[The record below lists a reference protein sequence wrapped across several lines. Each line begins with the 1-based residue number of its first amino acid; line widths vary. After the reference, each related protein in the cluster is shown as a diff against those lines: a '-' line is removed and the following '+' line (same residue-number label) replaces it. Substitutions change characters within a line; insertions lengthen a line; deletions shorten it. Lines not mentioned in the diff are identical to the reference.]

1 MKLNIAYPSTGCQKV
16 IEVEDEKKLRA
27 FYDKRIS
34 AEVEGEAL
42 GPDFAGYVFRIS
54 GGNDKEGFCMKQ
66 GVLTQTRVRLLLAD
80 GHSCYRPR
88 KRGERKRKSVRG
100 CVVSSELSVLNLVIV
115 KKGDNEIP
123 GLTDTIKPRRLGPKR
138 ATRIRKLFNLD
149 KKDDVRAYVIK
160 RQITKDGKKPYF
172 KSPKIQRLVTPD
184 RLQRKRHMAQ
194 IRKKRYE
201 KSKAEAETY
210 NKLLAARFKEAKD
223 KRAAVLS
230 KRRSLSRKAS
240 GKEEPK
246 AAAAAAGA
254 APKAAAAA
262 PKKAPAS
269 KKEASKKADGAKK
282 EASKKAAPK
291 QAAPKAAAKPKT
303 ESKKAEAP
311 KKQ

>member
-1 MKLNIAYPSTGCQKV
+1 MKLNIAYPATGCQKL
-16 IEVEDEKKLRA
+16 IEVDDERKLRA

-42 GPDFAGYVFRIS
+42 GPDFNGYVFKIS

-66 GVLTQTRVRLLLAD
+66 GVLTQARVRLLLAD

-100 CVVSSELSVLNLVIV
+100 CIVSSDLSVLNLVVV

-123 GLTDTIKPRRLGPKR
+123 GLTDVIKPRRLGPKR

-149 KKDDVRAYVIK
+149 KKDDPRAYVIK

-172 KSPKIQRLVTPD
+172 KSPKIQRLVTPE
-184 RLQRKRHMAQ
+184 RLQRKRHLKV
-194 IRKKRYE
+194 IRRKRYE
-201 KSKAEAETY
+201 KSKAEAEAY

-223 KRAAVLS
+223 KRAVVLN

-240 GKEEPK
+240 EKGDKKEETKK
-246 AAAAAAGA
+246 AAPAPKKVESKK
-254 APKAAAAA
+254 APKA
-262 PKKAPAS
+262 
-269 KKEASKKADGAKK
+269 E
-282 EASKKAAPK
+282 SKKAAPK
-291 QAAPKAAAKPKT
+291 KAAEP
-303 ESKKAEAP
+303 KKA
-311 KKQ
+311 

>member
-1 MKLNIAYPSTGCQKV
+1 MKLNIAYPATGCQKL
-16 IEVEDEKKLRA
+16 IEVDDERKLRA

-42 GPDFAGYVFRIS
+42 GPDFNGYVFRIS

-66 GVLTQTRVRLLLAD
+66 GVLTQARVRLLLAD

-100 CVVSSELSVLNLVIV
+100 CIVSSDLSVLNLVIV

-149 KKDDVRAYVIK
+149 KKDDPRAYVIK

-184 RLQRKRHMAQ
+184 RLQRKRHLKV
-194 IRKKRYE
+194 IRRKRYE
-201 KSKAEAETY
+201 KSKAEAEAY

-223 KRAAVLS
+223 KRAAVLQ

-240 GKEEPK
+240 EKGEDKK
-246 AAAAAAGA
+246 AAPAAAA
-254 APKAAAAA
+254 APKAAAPKKDAAPKTAA
-262 PKKAPAS
+262 PKK
-269 KKEASKKADGAKK
+269 D
-282 EASKKAAPK
+282 
-291 QAAPKAAAKPKT
+291 AAPKAASAKKPAGDKPASAKPKAAAKAP
-303 ESKKAEAP
+303 SKKPEP
-311 KKQ
+311 KKA